1 MRLVDAEPLITK
13 KELAEFLNVHVRTI
27 TRMVT
32 DGMIPSVKVG
42 RVAVR
47 FSLKDVMEALERKE
61 E

>member
-1 MRLVDAEPLITK
+1 MRLIDEEPLITK
-13 KELAEFLNVHVRTI
+13 KELAEFLKVHVRTI